1 MIKKLM
7 TAAALLVMAGAASA
21 ATLYTTGVLDF
32 NKTTKG
38 SYLGKI
44 GAAVPVT
51 VLKKQGNLSYV
62 RISGWTL
69 AEYPSMIFA
78 EPGVRIEYGSFD
90 EESAVKTNPKA
101 GEKVVQENKWVKAT
115 AEGWVQS
122 AKLTNNL
129 NKLWQQGKARH
140 AEACSMCHAAPKAD
154 HFTANQ
160 WASVL
165 PAKGGRTGH
174 TRAGA
179 NAVMFKY
186 LQAHAKK

>member
-1 MIKKLM
+1 MGEGHRRRL
-7 TAAALLVMAGAASA
+7 GAERQ
-21 ATLYTTGVLDF
+21 TH
-32 NKTTKG
+32 
-38 SYLGKI
+38 
-44 GAAVPVT
+44 
-51 VLKKQGNLSYV
+51 
-62 RISGWTL
+62 
-69 AEYPSMIFA
+69 E
-78 EPGVRIEYGSFD
+78 
-90 EESAVKTNPKA
+90 
-101 GEKVVQENKWVKAT
+101 
-115 AEGWVQS
+115 QS
-122 AKLTNNL
+122 H
-129 NKLWQQGKARH
+129 KLWQQGKARH

>member
-1 MIKKLM
+1 M
-7 TAAALLVMAGAASA
+7 TAAALLAMAGAASA

>member
-1 MIKKLM
+1 MIKKWM
-7 TAAALLVMAGAASA
+7 TAAALLAMVGTVSS

-51 VLKKQGNLSYV
+51 VLKKQGSLSYV

-69 AEYPSMIFA
+69 AEYPSMI
-78 EPGVRIEYGSFD
+78 FD

>member
-1 MIKKLM
+1 MIKKWM
-7 TAAALLVMAGAASA
+7 TAAALLAMVGTVSS
-21 ATLYTTGVLDF
+21 ATLYTTGVL
-32 NKTTKG
+32 TTKG

-51 VLKKQGNLSYV
+51 VLKKQGSLSYV

-101 GEKVVQENKWVKAT
+101 GEKVVQENRWVKAT

>member
-1 MIKKLM
+1 MIKKWM
-7 TAAALLVMAGAASA
+7 TAAALLAMVGTVSS

-51 VLKKQGNLSYV
+51 VLKKQGSLSYV

-101 GEKVVQENKWVKAT
+101 GEKVVQENRWVKAT

-129 NKLWQQGKARH
+129 TSSGSKVKLVMPKLAPCAMPLPRPITSRPTSGL
-140 AEACSMCHAAPKAD
+140 ACCPPRAVVRATRVPAPM
-154 HFTANQ
+154 
-160 WASVL
+160 
-165 PAKGGRTGH
+165 P
-174 TRAGA
+174 
-179 NAVMFKY
+179 
-186 LQAHAKK
+186 

>member
-7 TAAALLVMAGAASA
+7 TAAALLAMAGAASA

-101 GEKVVQENKWVKAT
+101 GEKVVEFRRVLFRSGHCRRLG
-115 AEGWVQS
+115 AERQ
-122 AKLTNNL
+122 THEQP
-129 NKLWQQGKARH
+129 QQALAAR
-140 AEACSMCHAAPKAD
+140 
-154 HFTANQ
+154 
-160 WASVL
+160 
-165 PAKGGRTGH
+165 
-174 TRAGA
+174 
-179 NAVMFKY
+179 
-186 LQAHAKK
+186 

>member
-1 MIKKLM
+1 MIKQLT
-7 TAAALLVMAGAASA
+7 TAVALLALTGVATAT
-21 ATLYTTGVLDF
+21 TLYTTAVIDF
-32 NKTTKG
+32 NKTVKG
-38 SYLGKI
+38 SYLGKV

-51 VLKKQGNLSYV
+51 VLKKQGNQSLV

-69 AEYPSMIFA
+69 AEYPSQIFA

-90 EESAVKTNPKA
+90 EESAVKTNAKD

-115 AEGWVQS
+115 AEGWVS
-122 AKLTNNL
+122 NAKLTADL
-129 NKLWQQGKARH
+129 NKLWKQGKARH
-140 AEACSMCHAAPKAD
+140 AEACSMCHAAPAAD

-160 WASVL
+160 WASLL

-186 LQAHAKK
+186 LQTHAKK

>member
-1 MIKKLM
+1 
-7 TAAALLVMAGAASA
+7 
-21 ATLYTTGVLDF
+21 
-32 NKTTKG
+32 
-38 SYLGKI
+38 
-44 GAAVPVT
+44 
-51 VLKKQGNLSYV
+51 
-62 RISGWTL
+62 
-69 AEYPSMIFA
+69 MIFA

-101 GEKVVQENKWVKAT
+101 CEKVVQENKWVKAT

-140 AEACSMCHAAPKAD
+140 AEVCSMCHAAPKAD

-174 TRAGA
+174 TRVGA